1 MVDSPPVTPPGPPK
15 QFDRDQ
21 ALERAL
27 ETFWEHGYRGT
38 SMRHLLDSMQIG
50 RQSLYDT
57 FGGKHELFV
66 ESLTRYMDRMMEPML
81 ELLDQPRPAME
92 CLGAMFDTWLQM
104 ADEGACKGCL
114 AVMSTSELA
123 GEDAKVSQLLE
134 ARFLRMEDALR
145 RTLRRAQQEGDLSA
159 DIDPLDTAR
168 LIMATSKGLAI
179 LDRMHPAPEAV
190 AGVVDA
196 LRLLLHR
203 P

>member
-1 MVDSPPVTPPGPPK
+1 MTPPGPPK

-38 SMRHLLDSMQIG
+38 SMRHLLDPMQIG

-66 ESLTRYMDRMMEPML
+66 ESLTRYMDRMMAPML
-81 ELLDQPRPAME
+81 VLLDEPRPAME
-92 CLGAMFDTWLQM
+92 CLHGLFDVWLQM
-104 ADEGACKGCL
+104 TDEGASKGCL
-114 AVMSTSELA
+114 AVMATSELA
-123 GEDAKVSQLLE
+123 KEDAAVSQLLH
-134 ARFLRMEDALR
+134 ASFLRMEDALR
-145 RTLRRAQQEGDLSA
+145 RTLRRAQQEGDLSS

-168 LIMATSKGLAI
+168 LIMATSKRLAI
-179 LDRMHPAPEAV
+179 LDRMPPAPEAV
-190 AGVVDA
+190 AGVIDA
-196 LRLLLHR
+196 LRRLLQR